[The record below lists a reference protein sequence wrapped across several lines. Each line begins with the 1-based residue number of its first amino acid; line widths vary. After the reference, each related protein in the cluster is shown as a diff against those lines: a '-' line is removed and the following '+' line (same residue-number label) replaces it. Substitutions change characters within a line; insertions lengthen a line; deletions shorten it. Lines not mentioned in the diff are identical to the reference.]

1 MLTELYAYV
10 HQDPPPADA
19 ETTRETMKY
28 LEACNNL
35 FEKGFLCHE
44 KITSLDSTVLQNI
57 SNGYNYFTTWLST
70 LLSEGMQKGSIL
82 LYSLFVELVPVV
94 NFMWIKTMGIDF
106 CVVIDLLMSFIY
118 IQIFLIHPMP
128 RRHFSL
134 GKVSWSTL
142 FCVHKYCFYFYSMGS
157 TTH

>member
-35 FEKGFLCHE
+35 FKKGFLCHE

-70 LLSEGMQKGSIL
+70 LLSEGMQKGSVL
-82 LYSLFVELVPVV
+82 LYS
-94 NFMWIKTMGIDF
+94 
-106 CVVIDLLMSFIY
+106 
-118 IQIFLIHPMP
+118 
-128 RRHFSL
+128 
-134 GKVSWSTL
+134 SWSLLLTL
-142 FCVHKYCFYFYSMGS
+142 CGLRQWVSIFVWLLIY
-157 TTH
+157 